1 MAKKHD
7 ASMGSIGSGTLR
19 SEDLLASFSDH
30 LEWLAPR
37 GHGKLIREARQIMAC
52 LERDGRR
59 PPRWLVESGLS
70 VEEMAGEIVHELTL
84 ALDEL
89 VPEYCH
95 FGTHEADGADFG
107 FWPCMGAIEEL
118 ECFEDT
124 DGARAER
131 FKPTTEGMPR

>member
-1 MAKKHD
+1 
-7 ASMGSIGSGTLR
+7 
-19 SEDLLASFSDH
+19 
-30 LEWLAPR
+30 
-37 GHGKLIREARQIMAC
+37 MAC

-89 VPEYCH
+89 APEYCH

-131 FKPTTEGMPR
+131 FKGDFRAVTDHGNVTVYRRYANGRVKEIIGIV